1 MASHTDPNA
10 TAPTP
15 PLPQLR
21 HLGVS
26 RLQGTDVV
34 IFAIAAGCM
43 WIQWTSG
50 RGQSLAGKE
59 YEMDAT
65 MLDPKERARAEA
77 EGVPVAV
84 IQDKAGQ
91 VAM

>member
-34 IFAIAAGCM
+34 IFAIAAGFLF
-43 WIQWTSG
+43 I
-50 RGQSLAGKE
+50 AGVLNAIGIP
-59 YEMDAT
+59 YPYT
-65 MLDPKERARAEA
+65 LYGLLPCIPPTI
-77 EGVPVAV
+77 V
-84 IQDKAGQ
+84 
-91 VAM
+91 